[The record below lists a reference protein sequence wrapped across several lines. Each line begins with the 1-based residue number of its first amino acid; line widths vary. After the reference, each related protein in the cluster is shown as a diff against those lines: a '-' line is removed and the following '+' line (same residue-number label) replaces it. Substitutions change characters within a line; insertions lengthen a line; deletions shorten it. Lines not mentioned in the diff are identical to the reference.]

1 MTQCPSHP
9 GAESVGTCA
18 RCGRFYCAPERIELD
33 GKAYCADCGV
43 REDVD
48 WLGQHYGKL
57 EGKRSGLAWVVLGL
71 GLPIGVLGVVAE
83 FNGKSDWRDRTV
95 GLALIVYGL
104 SSVALFTGK
113 FRPSLLVGAL
123 IGGAILT
130 YGVEDYW
137 GLLFAVPIF
146 GLGVS
151 TWTDVRTKLF
161 FRVPVSR
168 PTLHQ
173 HYQREGSNPLAIQ
186 ASRLALLGLFLPG
199 VGLIS
204 LVMGVMALTRINSK
218 AVPPVGNLS
227 AALAAVI
234 FSLFTTAFWGLS
246 FLSAR
251 W

>member
-1 MTQCPSHP
+1 MTWCPSHP

-113 FRPSLLVGAL
+113 FRPALLIGAL

-137 GLLFAVPIF
+137 A
-146 GLGVS
+146 
-151 TWTDVRTKLF
+151 KLTIL
-161 FRVPVSR
+161 R
-168 PTLHQ
+168 PF
-173 HYQREGSNPLAIQ
+173 E
-186 ASRLALLGLFLPG
+186 
-199 VGLIS
+199 
-204 LVMGVMALTRINSK
+204 INAK
-218 AVPPVGNLS
+218 
-227 AALAAVI
+227 
-234 FSLFTTAFWGLS
+234 F
-246 FLSAR
+246 
-251 W
+251 